1 MPVVQKVIYVLWW
14 RVVKGMEK
22 KKGNCIVQCAQ
33 PVQYEPIQ
41 SPRPR
46 VTEAKGVTLLIMRTI
61 AAGMLECGERIR
73 G

>member
-1 MPVVQKVIYVLWW
+1 
-14 RVVKGMEK
+14 MEK

-46 VTEAKGVTLLIMRTI
+46 VTEAKGVTLLKMRTI